1 MVLGVPEGFGS
12 RLPLCCFVFHC
23 ALCVFAG
30 FSVTNTVC
38 LNPNWELVRCVYIL
52 GFLGGGGCMWM
63 CETLEHICV
72 SSHLVADGL

>member
-30 FSVTNTVC
+30 FSVTSTVC
-38 LNPNWELVRCVYIL
+38 LNPNWELVRCVCIYL
-52 GFLGGGGCMWM
+52 CFFESFLYVNVN
-63 CETLEHICV
+63 ETQHHRPVL
-72 SSHLVADGL
+72 ADDS

>member
-52 GFLGGGGCMWM
+52 GFLGGGGCM
-63 CETLEHICV
+63 
-72 SSHLVADGL
+72 